1 MRYFCSKKQRKDR
14 REDQMASP
22 MRLNSDLIE
31 AAKMEGMVQK
41 RSIPMQIEYW
51 AELGRAVEGIIDLKD
66 VFAVMQGVKT
76 IRLESAFS
84 APIDPSDVFN
94 DLEKNSRSKD
104 VSSKLTA
111 APFYYEASRSR
122 AGLLDRVNVK
132 TGERQTGHFE
142 NGEFRASQ

>member
-1 MRYFCSKKQRKDR
+1 
-14 REDQMASP
+14 MASP

-76 IRLESAFS
+76 VRLESAFS

-94 DLEKNSRSKD
+94 DLEKNSGTKD
-104 VSSKLTA
+104 LSSKLTA
-111 APFYYEASRSR
+111 SPFYYEASRSR
-122 AGLLDRVNVK
+122 PGLLDRVNVK
-132 TGERQTGHFE
+132 TGERRTGHFE
-142 NGEFRASQ
+142 NGEFIASK

>member
-1 MRYFCSKKQRKDR
+1 
-14 REDQMASP
+14 MASP

-76 IRLESAFS
+76 VRLESAFS
-84 APIDPSDVFN
+84 APIDPSDV
-94 DLEKNSRSKD
+94 
-104 VSSKLTA
+104 LTIWKRT
-111 APFYYEASRSR
+111 P
-122 AGLLDRVNVK
+122 GPK
-132 TGERQTGHFE
+132 TSPR
-142 NGEFRASQ
+142 N

>member
-1 MRYFCSKKQRKDR
+1 MG
-14 REDQMASP
+14 SP
-22 MRLNSDLIE
+22 LRLSSDLIE
-31 AAKMEGMVQK
+31 AAKTEAMVQK

-94 DLEKNSRSKD
+94 DLEKNSSSKD
-104 VSSKLTA
+104 VLSKLTA
-111 APFYYEASRSR
+111 APFYYEGSRR
-122 AGLLDRVNVK
+122 RPGLLDKVNVK

-142 NGEFRASQ
+142 NGEFKASQ

>member
-1 MRYFCSKKQRKDR
+1 MG
-14 REDQMASP
+14 SP
-22 MRLNSDLIE
+22 MRLSSDLIE

-51 AELGRAVEGIIDLKD
+51 AELGRAVEGIIDHKD
-66 VFAVMQGVKT
+66 VFAVMQGLKT
-76 IRLESAFS
+76 IRLEAAFS

-94 DLEKNSRSKD
+94 DLEKNSGSKD

-111 APFYYEASRSR
+111 APFYYEASRR
-122 AGLLDRVNVK
+122 RPGLLDKVNVK

>member
-1 MRYFCSKKQRKDR
+1 
-14 REDQMASP
+14 MASP

-76 IRLESAFS
+76 VRLESAFS

-94 DLEKNSRSKD
+94 DLEKNSGTKD
-104 VSSKLTA
+104 LSSKLTA
-111 APFYYEASRSR
+111 SPFYYEASRSSP
-122 AGLLDRVNVK
+122 GLLDRVNVK
-132 TGERQTGHFE
+132 TGERRTGHFE
-142 NGEFRASQ
+142 NGEFIASK

>member
-1 MRYFCSKKQRKDR
+1 
-14 REDQMASP
+14 MASP

-76 IRLESAFS
+76 VRLESAFPGCLTGS
-84 APIDPSDVFN
+84 M
-94 DLEKNSRSKD
+94 SKQGN
-104 VSSKLTA
+104 VGQGTLKMASS
-111 APFYYEASRSR
+111 
-122 AGLLDRVNVK
+122 
-132 TGERQTGHFE
+132 
-142 NGEFRASQ
+142 

>member
-1 MRYFCSKKQRKDR
+1 MG
-14 REDQMASP
+14 SP

-122 AGLLDRVNVK
+122 PGLLDRVNVK

>member
-1 MRYFCSKKQRKDR
+1 
-14 REDQMASP
+14 
-22 MRLNSDLIE
+22 MRLSSDLIE
-31 AAKMEGMVQK
+31 AAKTEAMVQK

-76 IRLESAFS
+76 IRLEAASS

-94 DLEKNSRSKD
+94 DLEKRSGSKD
-104 VSSKLTA
+104 VLSKLTA
-111 APFYYEASRSR
+111 APFYYEASKSR
-122 AGLLDRVNVK
+122 PGLLDRVNVK
-132 TGERQTGHFE
+132 TGERQAGHFE